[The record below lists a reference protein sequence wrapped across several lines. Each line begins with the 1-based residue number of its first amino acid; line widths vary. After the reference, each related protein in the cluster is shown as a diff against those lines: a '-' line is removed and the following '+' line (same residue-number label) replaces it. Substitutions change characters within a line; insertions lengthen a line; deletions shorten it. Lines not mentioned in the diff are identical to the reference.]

1 MIVDHI
7 KNYQQYGFVNED
19 FEKVF
24 DVLKTLDKTSPM
36 GKIMIEEG
44 RLWIS
49 IGEASE
55 RTSLAE
61 FEAHKDFIDIHFLLS
76 GKEEFGFA
84 NVDGLSVTI
93 PYDPQNDVGF
103 YKDNGISMIL
113 DQGYFCV
120 VFPHDAH
127 IPFKK
132 KLGAQPL
139 IRAVAKIKIK

>member
-7 KNYQQYGFVNED
+7 KNFEQYGFANND
-19 FEKVF
+19 FKKVF
-24 DVLKTLDKTSPM
+24 DVLKTLDKFSPL
-36 GKIMIEEG
+36 GKRVIEEG
-44 RLWIS
+44 RLWVDVS
-49 IGEASE
+49 IAKE
-55 RTSLAE
+55 RTGMAE
-61 FEAHKDFIDIHFLLS
+61 FEAHKDFIDIHYLLS

-84 NVDGLSVTI
+84 NVDGLSVTT
-93 PYDPQNDVGF
+93 PYNMEKDVEF

-120 VFPHDAH
+120 VFPQDAH

-139 IRAVAKIKIK
+139 IRAVAKIKMK